1 MKSQLQVSVFFLNN
15 FFVKVK
21 TEITNMFLVS
31 YVAEYFLNSLLP
43 MITAVTLGLYKTH
56 TVRLI
61 GTGTDTNVLKSHN
74 RE

>member
-1 MKSQLQVSVFFLNN
+1 
-15 FFVKVK
+15 
-21 TEITNMFLVS
+21 MFLVS
-31 YVAEYFLNSLLP
+31 YVVEYFLNSLLP

-61 GTGTDTNVLKSHN
+61 GTGTDTNLLKSHN

>member
-1 MKSQLQVSVFFLNN
+1 
-15 FFVKVK
+15 
-21 TEITNMFLVS
+21 MFLVP